1 MNVPFYIAKRY
12 LVSKKS
18 HHIINIISG
27 ISVAGVTVGT
37 MALIIVLSVFNGF
50 EELVVSLF
58 SSFNPDVQVTVT
70 SGKTFHYDSLA
81 GQKIRQLPGV
91 AGMVEVIEENVLMKY
106 KSKQYIVTLKG
117 VSPEYVKLSGLDSM
131 IQEGRFV
138 LQEGKQEFAVLG
150 YGVAYYLDANL
161 NDYENPIG
169 VYVPSRTGTPGAG
182 LDQAFREEPIF
193 PSGFFSIQEDYDVK
207 YGLVPLSFMKRL
219 LDYRDELTSLEVKAA
234 PGADIPAIKA
244 GIRQILG
251 SGFTVKDRFQ
261 QQALLYKIMKS
272 EKWAIFLIL
281 SFILLIA
288 TFNVIGSLSM
298 LILDKRKDIAILQS
312 MGASRRMVNRIF
324 LTEGL
329 LISFIGAVAGMVLG
343 AVICYLQQRFGLIR
357 LGAADSTFV
366 VNSYPVSMQ
375 LRDFLLV
382 FITVMLIGILA
393 AWYPVYN
400 IRKIDSSLVRVD

>member
-244 GIRQILG
+244 GIQQILG

>member
-1 MNVPFYIAKRY
+1 LNVPFYIAKRY

-244 GIRQILG
+244 GIQQILG